1 MKKHT
6 IVEGECVLSVAFE
19 HGHFWET
26 VWHDPQ
32 NAALRTRRQNPNLVM
47 PGDEVVIPDLRAKT
61 VSRMTGA
68 QHQFR
73 RRGVPARFTVRFNDA
88 AGVPRAGIPYVLRID
103 GKELRGVTD
112 LEGTVSCTLAPNAS
126 AGRLVLGEGDGAE
139 AYELVLRSLGPIDT
153 VRGVQARLCN
163 LGWFE
168 GEVDGND
175 GPVLQAALIA
185 FQASAGLAQTGRIDD
200 TTCQAIAAAHGS

>member
-6 IVEGECVLSVAFE
+6 ITEGECVLSVAYE

-26 VWHDPQ
+26 VWNDPR
-32 NAALRTRRQNPNLVM
+32 NAALRTRRQNPNLVV
-47 PGDEVVIPDLRAKT
+47 PGDEVVIPDLRVKT
-61 VSRMTGA
+61 VTRMTGA

-88 AGVPRAGIPYVLRID
+88 AGAPRAGIPYVLRID
-103 GKELRGVTD
+103 GKERRGVTD
-112 LEGTVSCTLAPNAS
+112 PQGTVSCALAPNAS
-126 AGRLVLGEGDGAE
+126 AGRLVLGEGGKAE
-139 AYELVLRSLGPIDT
+139 AYELVLRDLGPSDT

-175 GPVLQAALIA
+175 SPALHAALVA
-185 FQASAGLAQTGRIDD
+185 FQASAELAQTGRIDD
-200 TTCQAIAAAHGS
+200 ATCRAISAAHGS